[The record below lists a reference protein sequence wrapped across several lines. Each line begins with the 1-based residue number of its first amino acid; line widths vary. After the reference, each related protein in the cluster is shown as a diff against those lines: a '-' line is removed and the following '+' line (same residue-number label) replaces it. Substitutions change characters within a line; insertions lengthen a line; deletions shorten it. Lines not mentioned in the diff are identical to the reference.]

1 MTKKAQGKIRLKD
14 EVRGCEVTA
23 LLDEQGQVKDYGYC
37 KNQLGE
43 MVYCRIWPAV
53 KVLELL
59 AATDADYRTQHK
71 VKNLDRLVADL
82 DVLAYSRGVN
92 LEDVFDRL
100 WGGRGW
106 RWTKAQRKD
115 AGDGW
120 REFWEPSDGVVELR
134 FGF

>member
-1 MTKKAQGKIRLKD
+1 
-14 EVRGCEVTA
+14 
-23 LLDEQGQVKDYGYC
+23 
-37 KNQLGE
+37 
-43 MVYCRIWPAV
+43 MVYARIWPAV

-59 AATDADYRTQHK
+59 AATDADYRKVHK

-82 DVLAYSRGVN
+82 DVLAYNRGVN
-92 LEDVFDRL
+92 LEEVFDRL

-120 REFWEPSDGVVELR
+120 REFWEPSDGVVEYR
-134 FGF
+134 IGF